1 MEAEVL
7 IAIIGGTVT
16 VTTAIVTGIFKL
28 LEFRKKKAEDSKK
41 VEPLT
46 QMKLFEKDLFSKSE
60 YWVNYTMKR
69 LGFEQGDRN
78 LLYETIMRCKIETI
92 AKKSKEFIEQN
103 DLNQMSSVKF
113 ENGIFALISEIIEEY
128 NSAIQT
134 EFRNHFGK
142 NKGDKIFSLVM
153 DKQPTKESQS
163 VGFNVWHATTITY
176 MEKSIKDH
184 CDAYYPNNVEKM
196 AVILDE
202 FKTAISS
209 AHAHLFKT
217 FSNFNGELDYLLFL

>member
-1 MEAEVL
+1 MEAGVL
-7 IAIIGGTVT
+7 IAIIGGTAT
-16 VTTAIVTGIFKL
+16 VTTTIVAGVFKL
-28 LEFRKKKAEDSKK
+28 LENRKRRLEESEKG
-41 VEPLT
+41 EPLT
-46 QMKLFEKDLFSKSE
+46 QIKLFEKDLFSKSE

-78 LLYETIMRCKIETI
+78 WLYETIMKYKIETI

-134 EFRNHFGK
+134 EFKNHFGK
-142 NKGDKIFSLVM
+142 NKGEKIFSLVM

-163 VGFNVWHATTITY
+163 IGFNVWHATTITY

-184 CDAYYPNNVEKM
+184 CDAYYPTNVEKM